1 MARRI
6 VSRLRLVFA
15 SLFAITLSLVFVLQ
29 ACTAINPSSGPDA
42 GSDEY
47 TDRMAE
53 QHQDDEPIATET
65 ALMEPAQDVLSQEVE
80 YATINGQ
87 PVMGFLAQPAAA
99 ESPLPSIIAIHEWWG
114 LNDNIKSVTERL
126 AVEGYSVLAVDLYG
140 GQVADQRDQ
149 ARELMQSVMQNPAP
163 AEDNLVQ
170 AYNYLV
176 NEQQATAV
184 GSIGWCFGGAW
195 SLNTGLL
202 LPEDLDAMVIY
213 YGRLETDPAVLAPL
227 TMPIAGFFGGQDQ
240 GIPIA
245 DVEAFEA
252 ALTELGKTVEIHIY
266 EDADHAFANP
276 SGNRYNPEAAADAWE
291 KTTAFLA
298 QTLQG

>member
-6 VSRLRLVFA
+6 LSRLRLMFA
-15 SLFAITLSLVFVLQ
+15 SLFAVTLSLVLVLQ
-29 ACTAINPSSGPDA
+29 ACTAVNTSSTNTLS
-42 GSDEY
+42 SDEY
-47 TDRMAE
+47 TERMAE
-53 QHQDDEPIATET
+53 QHQDDAPVATEA
-65 ALMEPAQDVLSQEVE
+65 ALMEPAQAVTSQSVE
-80 YATINGQ
+80 YATVNGQ
-87 PVMGFLAQPAAA
+87 SVTGFLAQPATATD
-99 ESPLPSIIAIHEWWG
+99 PLPGIITIHEWWG
-114 LNDNIKSVTERL
+114 LNDNIQSMTERL
-126 AVEGYSVLAVDLYG
+126 AGEGYRVLAVDLYS
-140 GQVADQRDQ
+140 GQIADQRDQ
-149 ARELMQSVMQNPAP
+149 ARQLMQSVMQNPAS
-163 AEDNLVQ
+163 AEENLVQ

-213 YGRLETDPAVLAPL
+213 YGRLQTDPDVLAPL

-240 GIPIA
+240 GIPVS

-252 ALTELGKTVEIHIY
+252 ALTELGKSAEIHIY

-291 KTTAFLA
+291 KTTAFFA
-298 QTLQG
+298 RTLQG